1 MALRHEIYGT
11 RHRTKPFQIDEELS
25 HNKQKLQTE
34 HAMAAAGNRTHTHCG
49 SHGRQ
54 QRGRGRGRFQPSH
67 RPSSAATAAA
77 AQGTSQNVDSP
88 AILHRAAH
96 TQISPLLVVVPVL
109 VTLITTPLVNHNTHV
124 QLHLLL
130 ETMPL
135 PKRGMPPIAAHI
147 MHLYAWLV
155 VYTWHQQ

>member
-1 MALRHEIYGT
+1 MRNSVIT
-11 RHRTKPFQIDEELS
+11 NR
-25 HNKQKLQTE
+25 NCKQNTPWLLLGIEHILTVDPMVDNNAVVVGVASNPLIARPVPRLLLLPRAPPKL
-34 HAMAAAGNRTHTHCG
+34 HATD
-49 SHGRQ
+49 
-54 QRGRGRGRFQPSH
+54 
-67 RPSSAATAAA
+67 
-77 AQGTSQNVDSP
+77 VDSP